1 MRGFLDIFFKVVSV
15 IGHPILLP
23 TYFALA
29 INDIYDLH
37 PIMVAGMTFVFPFLL
52 MLLAFAFTQFM
63 QANKNNVQGGE
74 VVLSQQEV
82 SEMSGNM
89 LDRIESYF
97 STTRSRTMALAMVV
111 GFAMLG
117 FFVYKSPMWSLI
129 TMLTAIASLG
139 CLLINNFW
147 RLSIHAYGWGF
158 ALYLMLFQYSYV
170 FENGFL
176 LSLLAILACGMVL
189 SARLYLGRHNNLQV
203 HLGFVIGA
211 AIPALLYWALSL

>member
-1 MRGFLDIFFKVVSV
+1 MRGILDIFFKVVSV

-23 TYFALA
+23 TYFALT
-29 INDIYDLH
+29 INDIYGLH
-37 PIMVAGMTFVFPFLL
+37 PIMVVGMTFVFPFLV
-52 MLLAFAFTQFM
+52 MLLVFAVSQF
-63 QANKNNVQGGE
+63 KRTNNVHGGE
-74 VVLSQQEV
+74 IVLSQEDV
-82 SEMSGNM
+82 AEMSGNM
-89 LDRIESYF
+89 FERLEGF
-97 STTRSRTMALAMVV
+97 FATTRNRTMALAVVV

-158 ALYLMLFQYSYV
+158 ALYLMLFQYSYI

-176 LSLLAILACGMVL
+176 MSVLAILASGLVL
-189 SARLYLGRHNNLQV
+189 ASRLYLGRHNNLQV
-203 HLGFVIGA
+203 HLGFAIGVA
-211 AIPALLYWALSL
+211 VPALLYLALSF

>member
-1 MRGFLDIFFKVVSV
+1 MRGILDIFFKVVSV

-23 TYFALA
+23 TYFALT
-29 INDIYDLH
+29 INDIYGLH
-37 PIMVAGMTFVFPFLL
+37 PIMVVGMTFVFPFLV
-52 MLLAFAFTQFM
+52 MLLVFAVSQF
-63 QANKNNVQGGE
+63 KRTNNVQGGE
-74 VVLSQQEV
+74 IVLSQEDV
-82 SEMSGNM
+82 AEMSGNM
-89 LDRIESYF
+89 FERIEGF
-97 STTRSRTMALAMVV
+97 FATTRNRTMALAVVV

-176 LSLLAILACGMVL
+176 MTILAILACGMVL
-189 SARLYLGRHNNLQV
+189 ASRLYLGRHNNLQV
-203 HLGFVIGA
+203 HLGFVIGVA
-211 AIPALLYWALSL
+211 VPALLYLALSF

>member
-1 MRGFLDIFFKVVSV
+1 MRGILDIFFKVVSV

-23 TYFALA
+23 TYFALT
-29 INDIYDLH
+29 INDIYGLH
-37 PIMVAGMTFVFPFLL
+37 PIMVVGMTFVFPFLV
-52 MLLAFAFTQFM
+52 MLLVFAVSQF
-63 QANKNNVQGGE
+63 KRTNNVHGGE
-74 VVLSQQEV
+74 IVLSQEDV
-82 SEMSGNM
+82 AEMSGNM
-89 LDRIESYF
+89 FERLEGF
-97 STTRSRTMALAMVV
+97 FATTRNRTMALAVVV

-176 LSLLAILACGMVL
+176 MTILAILACGMVL
-189 SARLYLGRHNNLQV
+189 ASRLYLGRHNNLQV
-203 HLGFVIGA
+203 HLGFAIGL
-211 AIPALLYWALSL
+211 AIPALLYLALSF

>member
-29 INDIYDLH
+29 VNDVFELN
-37 PIMVAGMTFVFPFLL
+37 PFLVGGMTFVFPFLV
-52 MLLAFAFTQFM
+52 MLLIFAFM
-63 QANKNNVQGGE
+63 QYRRVNKVQGGE
-74 VVLSQQEV
+74 VVLSQEEV
-82 SEMSGNM
+82 SQMSGGLVN
-89 LDRIESYF
+89 RFESF
-97 STTRSRTMALAMVV
+97 FEDTRSRTMALAVV
-111 GFAMLG
+111 VAFSLLG
-117 FFVYKSPMWSLI
+117 FFVYRSPMWGLI

-189 SARLYLGRHNNLQV
+189 SSRLYLGRHNNLQV
-203 HLGFVIGA
+203 HLGFAIGA
-211 AIPALLYWALSL
+211 AVPALLYLALSL

>member
-1 MRGFLDIFFKVVSV
+1 MRGILDIFFKVVSV

-23 TYFALA
+23 TYFALT
-29 INDIYDLH
+29 INDIYGLH
-37 PIMVAGMTFVFPFLL
+37 PIMVVGMTFVFPFLV
-52 MLLAFAFTQFM
+52 MLLVFAVSQF
-63 QANKNNVQGGE
+63 KRTNNVQGGKI
-74 VVLSQQEV
+74 VLSQEDV
-82 SEMSGNM
+82 AEMSGNM
-89 LDRIESYF
+89 FERLEGF
-97 STTRSRTMALAMVV
+97 FATTRNRTMALAVVV

-176 LSLLAILACGMVL
+176 MTILAILACGMVL
-189 SARLYLGRHNNLQV
+189 ASRLYLGRHNNLQV
-203 HLGFVIGA
+203 HLGFVIGF
-211 AIPALLYWALSL
+211 AIPALLYLALSF

>member
-1 MRGFLDIFFKVVSV
+1 MRGILDIFFKVVSV

-23 TYFALA
+23 TYFALT
-29 INDIYDLH
+29 INDIYGLH
-37 PIMVAGMTFVFPFLL
+37 PIMVAGMTFVFPFLV
-52 MLLAFAFTQFM
+52 MLLVFAVSQF
-63 QANKNNVQGGE
+63 KRTNNVQGGE
-74 VVLSQQEV
+74 IVLSQEDV
-82 SEMSGNM
+82 AEMSGNM
-89 LDRIESYF
+89 FERLEGF
-97 STTRSRTMALAMVV
+97 FATTRNRTMALAVVV

-176 LSLLAILACGMVL
+176 MTILAILACGMVL
-189 SARLYLGRHNNLQV
+189 ASRLYLGRHNNLQV
-203 HLGFVIGA
+203 HLGFVIGF
-211 AIPALLYWALSL
+211 AIPALLYLALSF

>member
-1 MRGFLDIFFKVVSV
+1 MRGILDIFFKVVSV

-23 TYFALA
+23 TYFALT
-29 INDIYDLH
+29 INDIYGLH
-37 PIMVAGMTFVFPFLL
+37 PIMVAGMTFVFPFLV
-52 MLLAFAFTQFM
+52 MLLVFAVSQF
-63 QANKNNVQGGE
+63 KRTNNVQGGE
-74 VVLSQQEV
+74 IVLSQEDV
-82 SEMSGNM
+82 AEMSGNM
-89 LDRIESYF
+89 FERLEGF
-97 STTRSRTMALAMVV
+97 FATTRNRTMALAVVV

-117 FFVYKSPMWSLI
+117 FFVYKSPMWSLV

-176 LSLLAILACGMVL
+176 MTILAILACGMVL
-189 SARLYLGRHNNLQV
+189 ASRLYLGRHNNLQV
-203 HLGFVIGA
+203 HLGFVIGF
-211 AIPALLYWALSL
+211 AIPALLYFALSF

>member
-1 MRGFLDIFFKVVSV
+1 MRGILDIFFKVVSV

-23 TYFALA
+23 TYFALT
-29 INDIYDLH
+29 INDIYGLH
-37 PIMVAGMTFVFPFLL
+37 PIMVVGMTFVFPFLV
-52 MLLAFAFTQFM
+52 MLLVFAVSQF
-63 QANKNNVQGGE
+63 KRTNNVQGGE
-74 VVLSQQEV
+74 IVLSQEDV
-82 SEMSGNM
+82 AEMSGNM
-89 LDRIESYF
+89 FERLEGF
-97 STTRSRTMALAMVV
+97 FATTRNRTMALAVVV

-176 LSLLAILACGMVL
+176 MTILAILACGMVL
-189 SARLYLGRHNNLQV
+189 ASRLYLGRHNNLQV
-203 HLGFVIGA
+203 HLGFVIGF
-211 AIPALLYWALSL
+211 AIPALLYFALSF

>member
-1 MRGFLDIFFKVVSV
+1 MRGILDIFFKVVSV

-23 TYFALA
+23 TYFALT
-29 INDIYDLH
+29 INDIYGLH
-37 PIMVAGMTFVFPFLL
+37 PIMVVGMTFVFPFLV
-52 MLLAFAFTQFM
+52 MLLVFAVSQF
-63 QANKNNVQGGE
+63 KRTNNVHGGE
-74 VVLSQQEV
+74 IVLSQEEV
-82 SEMSGNM
+82 AEMSGNM
-89 LDRIESYF
+89 FERLEGF
-97 STTRSRTMALAMVV
+97 FATTRNRTMALAVVV

-176 LSLLAILACGMVL
+176 MTILAILACGMVL
-189 SARLYLGRHNNLQV
+189 ASRLYLGRHNNLQV
-203 HLGFVIGA
+203 HLGFVIGF
-211 AIPALLYWALSL
+211 AIPALLYLALSF

>member
-1 MRGFLDIFFKVVSV
+1 MRGILDIFFKVVSV

-23 TYFALA
+23 TYFALT
-29 INDIYDLH
+29 INDIYGLH
-37 PIMVAGMTFVFPFLL
+37 PIMVAGMTFVFPFLV
-52 MLLAFAFTQFM
+52 MLLVFAVSQF
-63 QANKNNVQGGE
+63 KRTNNVQGGE
-74 VVLSQQEV
+74 VVLSQEDV
-82 SEMSGNM
+82 AEMSGNM
-89 LDRIESYF
+89 FERLEGF
-97 STTRSRTMALAMVV
+97 FATTRNRTMALAVVV

-176 LSLLAILACGMVL
+176 MTILAILACGMVL
-189 SARLYLGRHNNLQV
+189 ASRLYLGRHNNLQV
-203 HLGFVIGA
+203 HLGFVIGF
-211 AIPALLYWALSL
+211 AIPALLYFALSF

>member
-1 MRGFLDIFFKVVSV
+1 MRGILDIFFKVVSV

-23 TYFALA
+23 TYFALT
-29 INDIYDLH
+29 INDIYGLH
-37 PIMVAGMTFVFPFLL
+37 PIMVVGMTFVFPFLV
-52 MLLAFAFTQFM
+52 MLLVFAVSQF
-63 QANKNNVQGGE
+63 KRTNNVHGGE
-74 VVLSQQEV
+74 IVLSQEDV
-82 SEMSGNM
+82 AEMSGNM
-89 LDRIESYF
+89 FERLEGF
-97 STTRSRTMALAMVV
+97 FATTRNRTMALAVVV

-176 LSLLAILACGMVL
+176 MTILAILACGMVL
-189 SARLYLGRHNNLQV
+189 ASRLYLGRHNNLQV
-203 HLGFVIGA
+203 HLGFAIGI
-211 AIPALLYWALSL
+211 AIPALLYLALSF

>member
-1 MRGFLDIFFKVVSV
+1 M
-15 IGHPILLP
+15 
-23 TYFALA
+23 
-29 INDIYDLH
+29 
-37 PIMVAGMTFVFPFLL
+37 MTFVFPFLV
-52 MLLAFAFTQFM
+52 MLLVFAVSQF
-63 QANKNNVQGGE
+63 KRTNNVQGGKI
-74 VVLSQQEV
+74 VLSQEDV
-82 SEMSGNM
+82 AEMSGNM
-89 LDRIESYF
+89 FERLEGF
-97 STTRSRTMALAMVV
+97 FATTRNRTMALAVVV

-176 LSLLAILACGMVL
+176 MTILAILACGMVL
-189 SARLYLGRHNNLQV
+189 ASRLYLGRHNNLQV
-203 HLGFVIGA
+203 HLGFVIGF
-211 AIPALLYWALSL
+211 AIPALLYLALSF

>member
-1 MRGFLDIFFKVVSV
+1 MRGILDIFFKVVSV

-23 TYFALA
+23 TYFALT
-29 INDIYDLH
+29 INDIYGLH
-37 PIMVAGMTFVFPFLL
+37 PIMVVGMTFVFPFLV
-52 MLLAFAFTQFM
+52 MLLVFAVSQF
-63 QANKNNVQGGE
+63 KRTNNVHGGE
-74 VVLSQQEV
+74 IVLSQEDV
-82 SEMSGNM
+82 AEMSGNM
-89 LDRIESYF
+89 FERLEGF
-97 STTRSRTMALAMVV
+97 FATTRNRTMALAVVV

-158 ALYLMLFQYSYV
+158 ALYLMIFQYSYI

-176 LSLLAILACGMVL
+176 MSVLAILASGLVL
-189 SARLYLGRHNNLQV
+189 ASRLYLGRHNNLQV
-203 HLGFVIGA
+203 HLGFAIGVA
-211 AIPALLYWALSL
+211 VPALLYLALSF

>member
-1 MRGFLDIFFKVVSV
+1 MRGILDIFFKVVSV

-23 TYFALA
+23 TYFALT
-29 INDIYDLH
+29 INDIYGLH
-37 PIMVAGMTFVFPFLL
+37 PIMVAGMTFVFPFLV
-52 MLLAFAFTQFM
+52 MLLVFAVSQF
-63 QANKNNVQGGE
+63 KRTNNVQGGE
-74 VVLSQQEV
+74 IVLSQEDV
-82 SEMSGNM
+82 AEMSGNM
-89 LDRIESYF
+89 FERLEGF
-97 STTRSRTMALAMVV
+97 FATTRNRTMALAVVV

-176 LSLLAILACGMVL
+176 MTILAILACGMVL
-189 SARLYLGRHNNLQV
+189 ASRLYLGRHNNLQV
-203 HLGFVIGA
+203 HLGFVIGVA
-211 AIPALLYWALSL
+211 VPALLYFALSF

>member
-1 MRGFLDIFFKVVSV
+1 MRGILDIFFKVVSV

-23 TYFALA
+23 TYFALT
-29 INDIYDLH
+29 INDIYGLH
-37 PIMVAGMTFVFPFLL
+37 PIMVAGMTFVFPFLV
-52 MLLAFAFTQFM
+52 MLLVFAVSQF
-63 QANKNNVQGGE
+63 KRTNNVQGGE
-74 VVLSQQEV
+74 VVLSQEDV
-82 SEMSGNM
+82 AEMSGNM
-89 LDRIESYF
+89 FERLEGF
-97 STTRSRTMALAMVV
+97 FATTRNRTMALAVVV

-176 LSLLAILACGMVL
+176 MTILAILACGMVL
-189 SARLYLGRHNNLQV
+189 ASRLYLGRHNNLQV
-203 HLGFVIGA
+203 HLGFAIGVA
-211 AIPALLYWALSL
+211 VPALLYFALSF

>member
-1 MRGFLDIFFKVVSV
+1 MRGILDIFFKVVSV

-23 TYFALA
+23 TYFALT
-29 INDIYDLH
+29 INDIYGLH
-37 PIMVAGMTFVFPFLL
+37 PIMVAGMTFVFPFLV
-52 MLLAFAFTQFM
+52 MLLVFAVSQF
-63 QANKNNVQGGE
+63 KRTNNVHGGE
-74 VVLSQQEV
+74 IVLSQEDV
-82 SEMSGNM
+82 AEMSGNM
-89 LDRIESYF
+89 FERLEGF
-97 STTRSRTMALAMVV
+97 FATTRNRTMALAVVV

-158 ALYLMLFQYSYV
+158 ALYLILFQYSYV

-176 LSLLAILACGMVL
+176 MTILAILASGLVL
-189 SARLYLGRHNNLQV
+189 ASRLYLGRHNNLQV
-203 HLGFVIGA
+203 HLGFVIGF
-211 AIPALLYWALSL
+211 AIPALLYLALSF

>member
-23 TYFALA
+23 TYFALT
-29 INDIYDLH
+29 INDIYGLH

-52 MLLAFAFTQFM
+52 MLLAFGFTQFM
-63 QANKNNVQGGE
+63 QANNKEHGGE
-74 VVLSQQEV
+74 IVLSQQEV

-89 LDRIESYF
+89 LERLEGF
-97 STTRSRTMALAMVV
+97 FATTRNRTMALAIVV

-117 FFVYKSPMWSLI
+117 FFVYRSPMWSLI

-189 SARLYLGRHNNLQV
+189 SSRLYLGRHNNLQV

-211 AIPALLYWALSL
+211 AIPALLYLALSL

>member
-1 MRGFLDIFFKVVSV
+1 MRGILDIFFKVVSV

-23 TYFALA
+23 TYFALT
-29 INDIYDLH
+29 INDIYGLH
-37 PIMVAGMTFVFPFLL
+37 PIMVVGMTFVFPFLV
-52 MLLAFAFTQFM
+52 MLLVFAVSQF
-63 QANKNNVQGGE
+63 KRTNNVQGGE
-74 VVLSQQEV
+74 IVLSQEDV
-82 SEMSGNM
+82 AEMSGNM
-89 LDRIESYF
+89 FERLEGF
-97 STTRSRTMALAMVV
+97 FATTRNRTMALAVVV

-176 LSLLAILACGMVL
+176 MTILAILACGMVL
-189 SARLYLGRHNNLQV
+189 ASRLYLGRHNNLQV
-203 HLGFVIGA
+203 HLGFVIGVA
-211 AIPALLYWALSL
+211 VPALLYLALSF

>member
-1 MRGFLDIFFKVVSV
+1 MRGILDIFFKVVSV

-23 TYFALA
+23 TYFALT
-29 INDIYDLH
+29 INDIYGLH
-37 PIMVAGMTFVFPFLL
+37 PIMVAGMTFVFPFLV
-52 MLLAFAFTQFM
+52 MLLVFAVSQF
-63 QANKNNVQGGE
+63 KRTNNVQGGE
-74 VVLSQQEV
+74 VVLSQEDV
-82 SEMSGNM
+82 AEMSGNM
-89 LDRIESYF
+89 FERLEGF
-97 STTRSRTMALAMVV
+97 FATTRNRTMALAVVV

-176 LSLLAILACGMVL
+176 MTILAILACGMVL
-189 SARLYLGRHNNLQV
+189 ASRLYLGRHNNLQV
-203 HLGFVIGA
+203 HLGFVIGF
-211 AIPALLYWALSL
+211 AIPALLYLALSF